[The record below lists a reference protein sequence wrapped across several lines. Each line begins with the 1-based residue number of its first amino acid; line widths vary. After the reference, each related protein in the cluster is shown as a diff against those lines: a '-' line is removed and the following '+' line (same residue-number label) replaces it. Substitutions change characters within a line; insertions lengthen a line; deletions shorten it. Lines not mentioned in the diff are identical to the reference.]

1 MCEETTDMAALGHFL
16 ENTSFFKKQN
26 G

>member
-1 MCEETTDMAALGHFL
+1 MCEETTDMAVLGHFL
-16 ENTSFFKKQN
+16 ENTSVFKKQN